1 MLLGSSTKY
10 GAGLRL
16 AGDHTDLC
24 DLYETIHY
32 FVPEN
37 GLIPP
42 HHDEFVLGLAYDV
55 RHAYQGDRDT
65 QLINNP
71 NGELHLL
78 RCRHPMAYFFGS
90 SSYASSDSSI
100 LADNEVS
107 SSNPV
112 QD

>member
-10 GAGLRL
+10 GAGFRL

-37 GLIPP
+37 GLVPLR
-42 HHDEFVLGLAYDV
+42 HDEVVLGLAYDV

-71 NGELHLL
+71 NGSSIYFAVDIFW
-78 RCRHPMAYFFGS
+78 PIFFGS

-100 LADNEVS
+100 FTNNEVS

-112 QD
+112 QN